1 MTVSVKVSAVS
12 FDRWWTRP
20 SRVSQIAH
28 SRTPSAT
35 AEPDGSFYDDSH
47 TCSGTDRLKASWL
60 FWHACTA
67 SVTRGSSDLGF
78 AAERNAL
85 GNPDLW
91 PKLAH
96 LK

>member
-1 MTVSVKVSAVS
+1 MTVSVRASALS
-12 FDRWWTRP
+12 FGRWWTRQLH
-20 SRVSQIAH
+20 VSQMAR

-35 AEPDGSFYDDSH
+35 AEPAASFYDDSH
-47 TCSGTDRLKASWL
+47 TCSGIDRLKVSWL
-60 FWHACTA
+60 FWHACPA
-67 SVTRGSSDLGF
+67 SVTRGRSVLGF
-78 AAERNAL
+78 AGVRNAL